1 MKNNENNNQNLLSQ
15 DNKEINDEINE
26 ESLNKGNNEDFFII
40 KKIIDVPFI
49 VILLF
54 PSNNYLIQN
63 MIF

>member
-40 KKIIDVPFI
+40 KKIIDTI
-49 VILLF
+49 YSHIII
-54 PSNNYLIQN
+54 SIY
-63 MIF
+63 

>member
-63 MIF
+63 VIF

>member
-1 MKNNENNNQNLLSQ
+1 MIIFKDLLSQ

-63 MIF
+63 VIF

>member
-49 VILLF
+49 VILLV
-54 PSNNYLIQN
+54 PSNHYLIQN
-63 MIF
+63 VIF